1 MWTGSIHKVKRLQE
15 VLGFV
20 VEIQLREQSQAFTW
34 VGLGS
39 LEVLGL
45 SIRWFLWLSGCPTL
59 T

>member
-1 MWTGSIHKVKRLQE
+1 MWTGSIHKVKRWQK

-20 VEIQLREQSQAFTW
+20 VEMQLREQSQAFTW

-45 SIRWFLWLSGCPTL
+45 SIRWFLWFLGAPL
-59 T
+59 